1 MGRLRM
7 LGRPL
12 GLAIAAIRV
21 VLGVVAYATPDRVA
35 RPWVGAA
42 SEPHQV
48 AVLGRAL
55 GGRDVA
61 LGLGALGAR
70 QDPAAL
76 SRWVRLGVL
85 SDAGDTLATLISF
98 RRLPA
103 KGRWLVLASSAG
115 AALAGAAALA
125 ARAGGPAGDATE
137 H

>member
-1 MGRLRM
+1 MERLRM

-21 VLGVVAYATPDRVA
+21 ALGVVAYAAPDRVA
-35 RPWVGAA
+35 RPWVGEADK
-42 SEPHQV
+42 PHQV

-55 GGRDVA
+55 GGRDLA

-70 QDPAAL
+70 RDPAAL

-85 SDAGDTLATLISF
+85 SDSGDTIATLISF

-115 AALAGAAALA
+115 AALAGAVAIA
-125 ARAGGPAGDATE
+125 ARAASPSGEASAN
-137 H
+137 